1 MSYIESYVSD
11 DEEDYVETQGY
22 DRRGPPPPQPPAKS
36 MNGSVYGVGNGPSII
51 MELRNVGVNVLSI
64 ESNSDILS
72 YLDAVATET
81 LSGEQCLLYTDGSGK
96 TFNVVV
102 SVSCTQSFF
111 LSSIVVKHI
120 LLTSPFQILFTS
132 ILGRSRRTNGHIQF
146 GQGNIFR
153 HRCRDFPTLRRP
165 SAGVYS
171 QSFVLIKL

>member
-1 MSYIESYVSD
+1 MSYIESYASD

-22 DRRGPPPPQPPAKS
+22 DRRGPPPPEPPVKS
-36 MNGSVYGVGNGPSII
+36 MNGSVYGVDNGPSII

-102 SVSCTQSFF
+102 SVS
-111 LSSIVVKHI
+111 
-120 LLTSPFQILFTS
+120 
-132 ILGRSRRTNGHIQF
+132 
-146 GQGNIFR
+146 
-153 HRCRDFPTLRRP
+153 
-165 SAGVYS
+165 
-171 QSFVLIKL
+171 